1 MGEMVPSSGVADMG
15 GCPFNPDGKRSLAD
29 LNFTDPAIQARPAG
43 FYRLLRE
50 GAPVHYD
57 ESLGMYLVSRYQ
69 DVDIVLRDAV
79 TFSQERGYYKQWAY
93 GYLDELKDILVRNA
107 GGFIPDVVNIDPPR
121 HRRARRLTEQAFT
134 RRRIKLLEPGFEA
147 LVGQMIDK
155 LADRGEADGLK
166 DLALPMS
173 ISFIIEKLKVPDL
186 DFETIRRWANAYN
199 AQYSLMQTRVQFL
212 ANATQIC
219 ELQNYVIA
227 LVRKRQAERDEDMLS
242 DVIDARIDDANP
254 ALSFEELVA
263 MGRAMLIGAH
273 DSISTA
279 LTNLLFKVA
288 TDPEIA
294 ARFYESADNDARMGR
309 FVEELLRLE
318 PPVRALSRITTKEVE
333 LGGQRLP
340 EGAHLL
346 VLYASANDDENVFSC
361 PRNFDMDRPNLA
373 RHLSFGAGAHLCLGI
388 TLARMELRIAGMQIA
403 KRLKDIRLAIP
414 VEEIRYVPTV
424 ATLTMERLP
433 LIFSRR

>member
-1 MGEMVPSSGVADMG
+1 MLPSDAVRGMS
-15 GCPFNPDGKRSLAD
+15 GCPFNPDVNPSLSD
-29 LNFTDPAIQARPAG
+29 LKFTDPAIQARPSG
-43 FYRLLRE
+43 FYRALRE

-57 ESLGMYLVSRYQ
+57 QSLGMYLVSRYQ
-69 DVDIVLRDAV
+69 DVDVVLRDAV
-79 TFSQERGYYKQWAY
+79 TFSQERGYYKQWAH
-93 GYLDELKDILVRNA
+93 GYLEELKSILERDA

-147 LVGQMIDK
+147 LVGEMIDK
-155 LADRGEADGLK
+155 LAGRGEVDGLK

-173 ISFIIEKLKVPDL
+173 IRFIIEKLKVPDL

-199 AQYSLMQTRVQFL
+199 AQYSLMQTRAQFL
-212 ANATQIC
+212 ANASQIC

-227 LVRKRQAERDEDMLS
+227 LVRKRQERRDEDMLS
-242 DVIDARIDDANP
+242 DVIDARIDDDNS

-263 MGRAMLIGAH
+263 TGRAMLIGAH

-294 ARFYESADNDARMGR
+294 ARFYESANHEARMGR

-318 PPVRALSRITTKEVE
+318 PPVRALSRMTMKEVE
-333 LGGQRLP
+333 LGGKLLP

-346 VLYASANDDENVFSC
+346 VLYASANDDEAVFSC

-373 RHLSFGAGAHLCLGI
+373 KHLSFGAGAHLCLGI
-388 TLARMELRIAGMQIA
+388 TLARMELRIAAMQIA

>member
-1 MGEMVPSSGVADMG
+1 MLPSDAVSEQSS
-15 GCPFNPDGKRSLAD
+15 CPFNPGGNPSLSN
-29 LNFTDPAIQARPAG
+29 LKFTDPAIQASPGG
-43 FYRLLRE
+43 FYRALRE
-50 GAPVHYD
+50 SAPVHYD
-57 ESLGMYLVSRYQ
+57 ENLGMYLVSRYQ
-69 DVDIVLRDAV
+69 DVDVVLRDAV
-79 TFSQERGYYKQWAY
+79 TFSQERGYYKQWAH
-93 GYLDELKDILVRNA
+93 GYLEELKSILERDA

-134 RRRIKLLEPGFEA
+134 RRRIKMLESGFEA
-147 LVGQMIDK
+147 LVGEMIEK
-155 LADRGEADGLK
+155 LAERGEADGLK

-173 ISFIIEKLKVPDL
+173 IRFIIEKLRVPDL

-199 AQYSLMQTRVQFL
+199 AQYSLMQTRAQFL

-227 LVRKRQAERDEDMLS
+227 LVRKRQAQRDEDMLS
-242 DVIDARIDDANP
+242 DVIDARIDDENP

-263 MGRAMLIGAH
+263 TGRAMLIGAH

-288 TDPEIA
+288 TDPVIA
-294 ARFYESADNDARMGR
+294 ARFYESADNEGRMGR

-318 PPVRALSRITTKEVE
+318 PPVRALSRMTTKEVE
-333 LGGQRLP
+333 LGGKLLP

-346 VLYASANDDENVFSC
+346 VLYASANDDEAMFSC

-403 KRLKDIRLAIP
+403 KRLKNIRLAIP
-414 VEEIRYVPTV
+414 VEEIRYMPTV

-433 LIFSRR
+433 LVFSRR